1 MSSWLISIIGVVFC
15 CLLLD
20 IIYPNGKTNVFCKSI
35 FGIFAVIVIIT
46 PLINIVKTKKI
57 GNLDFVDNELV
68 SDVFDAQSIYYSN
81 LLENHFEVNNIE
93 GLNVEIIGN
102 IENNVYEIENVYI
115 DMSQLVLTENLTNI
129 NKYEVITKMTI
140 DLLKIDSERI
150 IFYG

>member
-68 SDVFDAQSIYYSN
+68 SDVFDAQSMYYSN
-81 LLENHFEVNNIE
+81 LLENHFAVNNIE

-140 DLLKIDSERI
+140 DLLKIDNERI

>member
-46 PLINIVKTKKI
+46 PLINMMKSKNKN
-57 GNLDFVDNELV
+57 NLDFVDTELV
-68 SDVFDAQSIYYSN
+68 TDIFDAQSVYYTN
-81 LLENHFEVNNIE
+81 LLEKHFAINKIN
-93 GLNVEIIGN
+93 GLSVEITGN

-115 DMSQLVLTENLTNI
+115 DISQLVLTENLTNI
-129 NKYEVITKMTI
+129 NKYEVITKMTKE
-140 DLLKIDSERI
+140 LLKIDSERI